1 MTERGFLSGASTH
14 TYDSPAVSD
23 EVLER
28 AVAKLVAAG
37 ARVGIGT
44 DAMIKLL
51 ESGMS
56 VQELVEY
63 VLTRAG
69 DVG

>member
-1 MTERGFLSGASTH
+1 MTERCFLSGASANS
-14 TYDSPAVSD
+14 YDWPAVSD
-23 EVLER
+23 EVLQR
-28 AVAKLVAAG
+28 AVGKLVAAG

-63 VLTRAG
+63 VLTRAA
-69 DVG
+69 DVE

>member
-1 MTERGFLSGASTH
+1 
-14 TYDSPAVSD
+14 VSD

>member
-1 MTERGFLSGASTH
+1 MTERGFLSGASAH
-14 TYDSPAVSD
+14 TYDSLAVSD

-37 ARVGIGT
+37 AGVGIST
-44 DAMIKLL
+44 DEMIKLL

-56 VQELVEY
+56 VRELVEY

-69 DVG
+69 DVE